1 MKFPIHVC
9 TAENFHHYLNYNFVN
24 NVMFFLH
31 EKLRYFSLIYAP
43 MAIFNNGDHYNSLY
57 EADQK

>member
-24 NVMFFLH
+24 NVMCFYMKNGDSFLS
-31 EKLRYFSLIYAP
+31 FMSIY
-43 MAIFNNGDHYNSLY
+43 NNGDHYNSLY

>member
-1 MKFPIHVC
+1 MGSKESNQTNKQIKQEHSIYIGFQEPI
-9 TAENFHHYLNYNFVN
+9 
-24 NVMFFLH
+24 H

-43 MAIFNNGDHYNSLY
+43 MAIYNNGDHYNSLY